1 MLDQINNFFT
11 IEVIYLWL
19 NIGVIPFWMCLII
32 FPSSSI
38 SRYFIKSIFPFL
50 ILSGVY
56 SYLLYTIFKLD
67 YDFLG
72 NFNLYL
78 SFDNLLFLFS
88 SKYFLIMFWCHF
100 LAINLFCGA
109 WITYDSLKQGIPKF
123 LTLFPL
129 LITYFIGHLG
139 IFLYWLIRIF
149 FAKRISL
156 YD

>member
-67 YDFLG
+67 YEKMKL
-72 NFNLYL
+72 NCK
-78 SFDNLLFLFS
+78 SFKEELVMYVF
-88 SKYFLIMFWCHF
+88 H
-100 LAINLFCGA
+100 
-109 WITYDSLKQGIPKF
+109 P
-123 LTLFPL
+123 
-129 LITYFIGHLG
+129 
-139 IFLYWLIRIF
+139 
-149 FAKRISL
+149 KRINRF
-156 YD
+156 